1 MITEKL
7 PLRDTNGHVIPRYD
21 EAEVHR
27 FDDMEAWVSAP
38 TATCTVC
45 DSHPRFQV
53 AGNVVEVLD
62 PCPYPNGIT
71 TKIALSVP
79 SGKLIVTDTLRPVY
93 WWDRHAV
100 AADYN
105 STLGQAQAVEAMAA
119 LGCAFGPILHGAG
132 LYRTG
137 PDSYIIANTDL
148 DENDDPSI
156 PGATRLANISAD
168 VWTYSIADFEH
179 WKARGGDPASLDSFD
194 AIVDVAPGVYEFTHH
209 SGERSFV
216 GDASG
221 TVIFAHVERIA

>member
-7 PLRDTNGHVIPRYD
+7 PLRNTNGHVIPRYD

-27 FDDMEAWVSAP
+27 FDDMEPWVSAP
-38 TATCTVC
+38 MATCTVC
-45 DSHPRFQV
+45 DRHPRFQV

-71 TKIALSVP
+71 TKITLSVP
-79 SGKLIVTDTLRPVY
+79 SGKLIVTDSLRPVY
-93 WWDRHAV
+93 WWDRRAI

-137 PDSYIIANTDL
+137 PDRYIIANPDL
-148 DENDDPSI
+148 DEDDNPSL
-156 PGATRLANISAD
+156 PEDTCLADITAD
-168 VWTYSIADFEH
+168 LWAYSIADFEH
-179 WKARGGDPASLDSFD
+179 WKARGGDPANLDD
-194 AIVDVAPGVYEFTHH
+194 NDTIVDVTPGVYEFTHH
-209 SGERSFV
+209 SGERSFD
-216 GDASG
+216 GDAAG